1 MGAVDLHLHTTA
13 SDGTLTPAALV
24 RRAAERGLKYIAVTD
39 HDSVDGV
46 REALVAAAAYPG
58 LTCIPGIE
66 ISTEVETGEAHL
78 LGYFVDYRDAALN
91 RRMHRIQRSR
101 ERRAADMVA
110 KLNDLG
116 LKLEITRVRELA
128 GEGSVGRPHVA
139 AALLEK
145 GYIVEFAEAFEKYI
159 GRGGPAYVPRD
170 KITPLEAVEIILAAR
185 GLPVLAHPFTVG
197 AVAPMVAALAAGGL
211 VGLEV
216 YYAEHD
222 SAQIDEYNA
231 LAAEHD
237 LIATGGTDFH
247 GIATRVEP
255 DIGEVEIPANV
266 IGDLMALAAARG
278 LGIISPA

>member
-1 MGAVDLHLHTTA
+1 MGAVDLHLHTTV
-13 SDGTLTPAALV
+13 SDGILTPTALV
-24 RRAAERGLKYIAVTD
+24 RRAVERGLEYIAVTD

-46 REALVAAAAYPG
+46 REALVAAAAYPD

-101 ERRAADMVA
+101 ERRAEDMVA

-139 AALLEK
+139 AAMLEK

-159 GRGGPAYVPRD
+159 GRGGPAYVSSSSAAAKAPYAPGPNNTNLTSFGISCSPRNS
-170 KITPLEAVEIILAAR
+170 IAVEIAIRAAWSS
-185 GLPVLAHPFTVG
+185 G
-197 AVAPMVAALAAGGL
+197 
-211 VGLEV
+211 
-216 YYAEHD
+216 
-222 SAQIDEYNA
+222 
-231 LAAEHD
+231 
-237 LIATGGTDFH
+237 
-247 GIATRVEP
+247 
-255 DIGEVEIPANV
+255 
-266 IGDLMALAAARG
+266 
-278 LGIISPA
+278 